1 MSTMSRIAYILE
13 VLLIGVFLLISG
25 PAAADDDVL
34 AVGKGFEVSQSFVR
48 NMGNFFEQHGLHT
61 SSEELLEGAVRMK
74 LFAIDAKE
82 QGLVDDIPQGS
93 SEQDFKD
100 LMRIQNL
107 YLKNELKK
115 LPVEDRVVQSYYR
128 SYPRRFV
135 QKVHNQAENPENATA
150 EKQKKTTIPD
160 PPWTDE
166 DLMPLDDALKNKI
179 EAIVLQ
185 AQQKRISKRLFKK
198 LEKKYDVEYV
208 TK

>member
-1 MSTMSRIAYILE
+1 
-13 VLLIGVFLLISG
+13 
-25 PAAADDDVL
+25 
-34 AVGKGFEVSQSFVR
+34 
-48 NMGNFFEQHGLHT
+48 
-61 SSEELLEGAVRMK
+61 
-74 LFAIDAKE
+74 
-82 QGLVDDIPQGS
+82 
-93 SEQDFKD
+93 
-100 LMRIQNL
+100 
-107 YLKNELKK
+107 LKNELKK